1 MDTGGVQIDA
11 NTNDEI
17 EFNSHEN
24 DVDVLMWDS
33 NGSESFT
40 MQGSNGYIGINDNT
54 PSYQLDVSGDIRIY
68 GSTKNLRITNT
79 SETNAGIIFE
89 DAQAPGSQ
97 YAKILFDS
105 GSGNELKFYLNS
117 ATHKFEMQTDGDFH
131 ADGDV
136 IAYSTTTSD
145 IRLKKNI
152 EPLKGSLD
160 KITSLSGK
168 SFE

>member
-1 MDTGGVQIDA
+1 V
-11 NTNDEI
+11 
-17 EFNSHEN
+17 
-24 DVDVLMWDS
+24 
-33 NGSESFT
+33 
-40 MQGSNGYIGINDNT
+40 
-54 PSYQLDVSGDIRIY
+54 
-68 GSTKNLRITNT
+68 
-79 SETNAGIIFE
+79 
-89 DAQAPGSQ
+89 
-97 YAKILFDS
+97 
-105 GSGNELKFYLNS
+105 YLNN
-117 ATHKFEMQTDGDFH
+117 TWEFEFQYDGDFH